1 MYVLS
6 RISGFGV
13 LPSVLKSET
22 NMASYSFKLLF
33 LRFSIRAMKE
43 AGNIT
48 FEIILLT
55 KYFFL

>member
-13 LPSVLKSET
+13 LSSVLKSET
-22 NMASYSFKLLF
+22 NMASYSFNLLF
-33 LRFSIRAMKE
+33 FRFSIRAMKE